1 MGIISDFK
9 AMKDVNRIKKG
20 GTAKLS
26 ISQITGL
33 IINLPDAQRNL
44 SPKEFNEVYNLFRN
58 LRTCKTKIQM
68 DVDGYLQQAIEI
80 VKRFDAIAPYQKY
93 SGGNELEFSFL
104 VDDLRRKESTINV
117 LNDVYYNDE
126 EVEEYARYLMKE
138 ATFSIEYEDALE
150 FSQLLHRYT
159 VVGKEETMEKF
170 FEFNKR
176 FFEKFGDISPI
187 AITMSSYFMG
197 ALNANGIISDEELDE
212 MSANLISSI
221 RDIISKQ

>member
-9 AMKDVNRIKKG
+9 AMKDVSKIKAG

-33 IINLPDAQRNL
+33 IVNLPDAQKNL
-44 SPKEFNEVYNLFRN
+44 SPREFNEVYNFFRR
-58 LRTCKTKIQM
+58 LRTCKTKIKM
-68 DVDGYLQQAIEI
+68 DIDGYLKQAIEI

-104 VDDLRRKESTINV
+104 MNDLRSQESTINTS
-117 LNDVYYNDE
+117 NDVCYDDE

-138 ATFSIEYEDALE
+138 ATFSIEYDDALE
-150 FSQLLHRYT
+150 FSKLLHRYT
-159 VVGKEETMEKF
+159 VVGKEETLERF

-176 FFEKFGDISPI
+176 LFERFGTISPI
-187 AITMSSYFMG
+187 AITMASYFMG
-197 ALNANGIISDEELDE
+197 ALNANGIISNEELDE
-212 MSANLISSI
+212 LSANLINNI
-221 RDIISKQ
+221 GDIITK

>member
-9 AMKDVNRIKKG
+9 AMKDVAKIKNG
-20 GTAKLS
+20 GIAKLS

-33 IINLPDAQRNL
+33 IVNLPDAQRNL
-44 SPKEFNEVYNLFRN
+44 SPKEFNEVYQLFRK

-68 DVDGYLQQAIEI
+68 NIDGYLKQAIEI
-80 VKRFDAIAPYQKY
+80 VKRFDAIAPYEKY

-104 VDDLRRKESTINV
+104 MDDLRGKDSTVSVPKDTSYDI
-117 LNDVYYNDE
+117 E

-176 FFEKFGDISPI
+176 LFEKFGDISPI
-187 AITMSSYFMG
+187 AITMSSYFMS
-197 ALNANGIISDEELDE
+197 ALNANGIISNEELDE
-212 MSANLISSI
+212 MSSNLINSI
-221 RDIISKQ
+221 GDIISKQ